1 MYREITANRL
11 EIKKDIN
18 LSYPLKQNVMKTLKT
33 GLLICGTIILVF
45 LFSACKKDE
54 SAKTNKSA
62 INIKMWETLGNAQR
76 IMKLHCSTEK
86 HYPCSNFIINY
97 TLTTNNEM
105 ILIDFIGTVE
115 PKECLTAIGPASTT
129 INLGTISNGTYNFEI
144 SVDKRKS
151 KGALIVT
158 SDYFKIDLD
167 RQKNVSLPYTVL
179 NRIPNGTIWGTIGYN
194 TASSATIAQSFVDD
208 LESLGASAQ
217 PYNAGEYGHFK
228 IDENGQILPPENHG
242 NYFNRPFI
250 YHYTGNTQGLENIV
264 KDYGQNHGDL
274 LNITLFTTNG
284 EEFRSW
290 MQ

>member
-1 MYREITANRL
+1 
-11 EIKKDIN
+11 
-18 LSYPLKQNVMKTLKT
+18 MKTFKT

-54 SAKTNKSA
+54 SVKINESA
-62 INIKMWETLGNAQR
+62 INIKMWETIGSAQR
-76 IMKLHCSTEK
+76 TMKLYCSTEK
-86 HYPCSNFIINY
+86 NYPCFNYSINY
-97 TLTTNNEM
+97 SLSTNNEV
-105 ILIDFIGTVE
+105 IIIDFIGVVE
-115 PKECLTAIGPASTT
+115 PEVCATAMGPASAS
-129 INLGTISNGTYNFEI
+129 IDLGTVPNGTYNFEI
-144 SVDKRKS
+144 SVDKQKS

-167 RQKNVSLPYTVL
+167 SQQNLLLPYTVL
-179 NRIPNGTIWGTIGYN
+179 NRIPNGTIWGTIGYH
-194 TASSATIAQSFVDD
+194 TASSATIAQSFVDA

-217 PYNAGEYGHFK
+217 PYNAGEYGYFK
-228 IDENGQILPPENHG
+228 IDASGQILTPENHG

-250 YHYTGNTQGLENIV
+250 YHYTGNTQDLENIV

-274 LNITLFTTNG
+274 LKISLFTTNG